1 MKKKILT
8 LLVLVAPVMSNGA
21 FAQLSTASVT
31 FNVVLANF
39 SSITVSSSDV
49 SVTLNYSTQANYAT
63 GVSVTQTQALTVQS
77 ESGFTVKT
85 YAGGDLSGPSSN
97 TLPAADFSVL
107 PTSDP
112 AVTGV
117 TPVSTPVYFPN
128 TSANAATII
137 HSTVGVT
144 SAMFDLTYAGPGTSG
159 TPSSND
165 FLGKP
170 AGTYT
175 TTVYYL
181 LYQP

>member
-1 MKKKILT
+1 MKKILVSLCLT
-8 LLVLVAPVMSNGA
+8 VFSAGA
-21 FAQLSTASVT
+21 YAQVSTASVT

-39 SSITVSSSDV
+39 ASIAVSSSDV
-49 SVTLNYSTQANYAT
+49 SVTLNYTTQTNYAN
-63 GVSVTQTQALTVQS
+63 GVSLTQLQALSVQS

-85 YAGGDLSGPSSN
+85 YAGGDLAGPSAN

-107 PTSDP
+107 PTADP

-144 SAMFDLTYAGPGTSG
+144 SATFDLTYAGPGSTG

>member
-8 LLVLVAPVMSNGA
+8 LLVLVAPVISNGA

-117 TPVSTPVYFPN
+117 TPVSTPVYFHP
-128 TSANAATII
+128 
-137 HSTVGVT
+137 
-144 SAMFDLTYAGPGTSG
+144 
-159 TPSSND
+159 
-165 FLGKP
+165 
-170 AGTYT
+170 
-175 TTVYYL
+175 
-181 LYQP
+181 LYGRGDQCHV